1 MKDWK
6 GPKAVSPPTASWST
20 AAGSD
25 TCTVKNPIRTSR
37 TPGWRFTAGDESS
50 DYMMD
55 PDKAGIYSLNT
66 VCNYDPD
73 IIPLL
78 DAPYGTA
85 YYRDETGHFHQTDME
100 DGEDDEPFQ

>member
-1 MKDWK
+1 MVD
-6 GPKAVSPPTASWST
+6 
-20 AAGSD
+20 GSRIGYMYREEPD
-25 TCTVKNPIRTSR
+25 PDMPDS
-37 TPGWRFTAGDESS
+37 GWRFTAGDESS

>member
-1 MKDWK
+1 
-6 GPKAVSPPTASWST
+6 
-20 AAGSD
+20 
-25 TCTVKNPIRTSR
+25 
-37 TPGWRFTAGDESS
+37 
-50 DYMMD
+50 MMD